1 MCMKKLMFWIFA
13 GLTMI
18 TSSCELIDVTLD
30 NGPHGDDPPIQIDI
44 SPCEE
49 GEDIAIDSLP
59 QAILD
64 YLNGEFPN
72 IEIEEATVFF
82 DGEQELFGIILAN
95 GMEILFDETGIVLS
109 SGDESMEGSVAID
122 SLVEGI
128 LDYIN
133 NNFPEINIDSAHVI
147 IEFGEQFF
155 EIDLNND
162 LHLFFDQLGEFVC
175 QEIDHGGEDDDHE
188 DDDDRDDDN
197 DEHDLSIDDLPD
209 SIIFYLND
217 IFPDLTIEDIDRED
231 LCGNQEVIEIELEG
245 EEDEDIEVVFSL
257 DWDLLFVSTEITE
270 EDLPQIVLDSL
281 AVSFPGYSLEEDD
294 IYQWT
299 MSDGSIQYYVEVETD
314 QDDYEVV
321 IDSEGTILCS
331 E

>member
-30 NGPHGDDPPIQIDI
+30 NGAQGDDPPIHIDI

-49 GEDIAIDSLP
+49 GEDIALDSLP

-72 IEIEEATVFF
+72 IEIEDATIFF
-82 DGEQELFGIILAN
+82 DAGQELFGIRLAN

-122 SLVEGI
+122 SLLQGI
-128 LDYIN
+128 LDYVN
-133 NNFPEINIDSAHVI
+133 NNFPGINIDSAQVI

-162 LHLFFDQLGEFVC
+162 LHLFFDQIGDFVC
-175 QEIDHGGEDDDHE
+175 QEIDLG
-188 DDDDRDDDN
+188 DDDDGDDN
-197 DEHDLSIDDLPD
+197 DDDGDDDDGPSLEDLPD
-209 SIIFYLND
+209 SVLQYLGSL
-217 IFPDLTIEDIDRED
+217 FPMLSIEDIELED
-231 LCGNQEVIEIELEG
+231 LCGDETAIEIELEG
-245 EEDEDIEVVFSL
+245 ESGDEVSVYFSL
-257 DWDLLFVSTEITE
+257 EWEYLFVATEITE
-270 EDLPQIVLDSL
+270 EDLPQVILDSL
-281 AVSFPGYSLEEDD
+281 AASYPGYSLEEDD

-299 MSDGSIQYYVEVETD
+299 MSDGSIQYSVEVETD
-314 QDDYEVV
+314 QDDHEVV
-321 IDSEGTILCS
+321 LDAEGTILCS